1 MTYYDKLYKIIRI
14 GCDKM
19 KLKKST
25 IICRV
30 IFTILVVLV
39 IGFIFSQSLLPAT
52 ESSAESG
59 RVIKFLN
66 GILESI
72 NIPPFI
78 TQHLARKAAHFIEFG
93 VLGFC
98 LCAMINSYTAK
109 TVISGLSALGGT
121 ALVAMIDESLQLIS
135 DGRSFQVSDIL
146 LDTLG
151 GFTFIFILTVVIFI
165 ARKKKE
171 VKNNE

>member
-1 MTYYDKLYKIIRI
+1 MI
-14 GCDKM
+14 
-19 KLKKST
+19 LKKST

-30 IFTILVVLV
+30 IFIVLTV
-39 IGFIFSQSLLPAT
+39 LIMGFIFSQSLLPAT

-78 TQHLARKAAHFIEFG
+78 TQYMARKAAHFIEFG

-98 LCAMINSYTAK
+98 ICAMLNSYTTK

-121 ALVAMIDESLQLIS
+121 ALVAVTDESLQLIS
-135 DGRSFQVSDIL
+135 EGRSFQVSDIL
-146 LDTLG
+146 LDTVG
-151 GFTFIFILTVVIFI
+151 GFTFILILSVVIFFV
-165 ARKKKE
+165 RKKKE

>member
-1 MTYYDKLYKIIRI
+1 
-14 GCDKM
+14 M
-19 KLKKST
+19 KLKKFT

-30 IFTILVVLV
+30 IFIVLTV
-39 IGFIFSQSLLPAT
+39 LIIGFIFSQSLLPAT

-78 TQHLARKAAHFIEFG
+78 TQHMARKAAHFIEFG

-98 LCAMINSYTAK
+98 ICAMLNSYTAK

-121 ALVAMIDESLQLIS
+121 ALVAVIDESLQLIS

-151 GFTFIFILTVVIFI
+151 GFTFILILSVVIFLV
-165 ARKKKE
+165 RKKKPA
-171 VKNNE
+171 KKSQ